1 MKTHPE
7 KIGKH
12 NYNKDCKEQPRE
24 IRDQCEKKSIQPL
37 YNIQERLVR
46 TDELVDR
53 FQKSGQRENSTRPEE
68 ESRTNV
74 RILGRNER
82 EGVDS

>member
-1 MKTHPE
+1 MSDTLR
-7 KIGKH
+7 
-12 NYNKDCKEQPRE
+12 NTKERLA
-24 IRDQCEKKSIQPL
+24 RTYKL
-37 YNIQERLVR
+37 VYTYNIGGDTKAGLVH

-53 FQKSGQRENSTRPEE
+53 SQKSGQRENNTRPEE

-82 EGVDS
+82 EGVDSLILCLYI